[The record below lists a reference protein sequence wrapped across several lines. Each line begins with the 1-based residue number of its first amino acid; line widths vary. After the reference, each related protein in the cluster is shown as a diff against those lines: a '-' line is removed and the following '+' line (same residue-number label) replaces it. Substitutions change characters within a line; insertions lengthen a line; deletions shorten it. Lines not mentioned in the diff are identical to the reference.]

1 MKKQEITSI
10 ALKLLGVFAF
20 LSAISML
27 QFLSIFITQFA
38 SARQMPPEGWRIL
51 ALSLLPFVLLICAST
66 ILVTRGESLASR
78 LFPACAT
85 EETPQKAFSANE
97 IQTIAFSVMGLYVFL
112 TALPKLAEVGLTL
125 FSGILANTPDVIRW
139 TGRRSWILGASALIQ
154 AVLGLLLFLQARGVS
169 NLWHRIRGRGE

>member
-1 MKKQEITSI
+1 
-10 ALKLLGVFAF
+10 
-20 LSAISML
+20 
-27 QFLSIFITQFA
+27 
-38 SARQMPPEGWRIL
+38 
-51 ALSLLPFVLLICAST
+51 
-66 ILVTRGESLASR
+66 
-78 LFPACAT
+78 
-85 EETPQKAFSANE
+85 
-97 IQTIAFSVMGLYVFL
+97 MGLYVFL